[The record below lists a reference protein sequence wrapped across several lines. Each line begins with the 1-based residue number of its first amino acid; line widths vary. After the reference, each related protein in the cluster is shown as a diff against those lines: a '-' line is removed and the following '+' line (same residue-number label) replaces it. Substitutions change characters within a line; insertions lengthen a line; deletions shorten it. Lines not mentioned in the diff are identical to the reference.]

1 MTASRILVEY
11 ANCLMEIDIQLISQL
26 DTRRSILPEF
36 TASWPA
42 VSEEKIDIVRNQ
54 ALETTLLVASVQ
66 TAGVYLADKASDSG
80 EKPENEKGLLSKG
93 SVSKKKNLDRRQ
105 GKQDLRVSAHFD
117 LQKSSILTKPS
128 S

>member
-1 MTASRILVEY
+1 
-11 ANCLMEIDIQLISQL
+11 
-26 DTRRSILPEF
+26 
-36 TASWPA
+36 
-42 VSEEKIDIVRNQ
+42 
-54 ALETTLLVASVQ
+54 LVASVQ

-117 LQKSSILTKPS
+117 LQTSSILTKPS